1 MPEIADRL
9 KVNYPENG
17 WSSWFGG
24 YRGIE
29 YPSACPYGIIIRAPG
44 STGIFKPF
52 NHKDGVK
59 FPLEDVTSDAIT
71 TYTSTFQP
79 PISVAPAFVGLSLKA
94 PSSTRIFIQ
103 WYLELGTPPFI
114 YALLFEGLWANMRT
128 KIFLA
133 NPGPPPLPL
142 LSKVGPVVIV
152 EPWNRR
158 GWELLP

>member
-1 MPEIADRL
+1 MVPVSQRFKTE
-9 KVNYPENG
+9 YPDNG

-29 YPSACPYGIIIRAPG
+29 YPSANPYGIIVRAPG
-44 STGIFKPF
+44 STGIFKPY

-59 FPLEDVTSDAIT
+59 FPLNATTSDAIT
-71 TYTSTFQP
+71 TYTSTQQP
-79 PISVAPAFVGLSLKA
+79 PISVTPAFCGLSLKA
-94 PSSTRIFIQ
+94 PATTRIYLQ
-103 WYLELGTPPFI
+103 WYVEILPVPFI
-114 YALLFEGLWANMRT
+114 YFLLFEGFWANMRT

-152 EPWNRR
+152 EPWNKR